1 MFPPPSWQLSKKL
14 SLPENLLENN
24 KFELV
29 FDEVEDGPA
38 LRNILQPDKGA
49 TGTKILQEVFI
60 KFLGDLIL
68 EIVAEEE
75 EDVEDENN

>member
-1 MFPPPSWQLSKKL
+1 MYPPPAWQMNKKL

-38 LRNILQPDKGA
+38 LRNILSADKGA
-49 TGTKILQEVFI
+49 T
-60 KFLGDLIL
+60 GDLIL

-75 EDVEDENN
+75 EETEEEAN

>member
-1 MFPPPSWQLSKKL
+1 MTIDQMYPPPAWQLNKKL
-14 SLPENLLENN
+14 TLPENLLENN

-38 LRNILQPDKGA
+38 LRNILSADKGA
-49 TGTKILQEVFI
+49 T
-60 KFLGDLIL
+60 GDLIL

-75 EDVEDENN
+75 EETEEETN

>member
-1 MFPPPSWQLSKKL
+1 MTIDQIYPPPAWQMNKKNV
-14 SLPENLLENN
+14 LPENLLENN

-38 LRNILQPDKGA
+38 LRNILSADKGA
-49 TGTKILQEVFI
+49 T
-60 KFLGDLIL
+60 GDLIL

-75 EDVEDENN
+75 DETEEEAN